1 MKKGLLGILLCVA
14 LNCNAQFLSKSL
26 DRRYFY
32 HWESIYPLQSDME
45 IIIHKESGKPRVTE
59 ISFDHNRK
67 LGTGIIMSTVYVCM
81 NKKGRMIVE
90 TVNPS
95 TLEIIQ
101 SEYILTRD
109 KKLLR
114 IVNKDTITFQRRY
127 SNN

>member
-1 MKKGLLGILLCVA
+1 MKKVILLSLLLVGIE
-14 LNCNAQFLSKSL
+14 CNAQFLSKSL

-32 HWESIYPLQSDME
+32 HWESTYPLQSDME
-45 IIIHKESGKPRVTE
+45 IIIHKESGRPRVTE

-67 LGTGIIMSTVYVCM
+67 LGTGIVMSTVYVCM
-81 NKKGRMIVE
+81 NKKGRMVVE

-101 SEYILTRD
+101 SEYVLTRD